1 MKKSILGF
9 SVVAALLLAGC
20 QGSEGNQT
28 AVLPQVPID
37 VAQVAFEEVQ
47 SWHTY
52 TTRLE
57 SPEFVTLSPR
67 VSGTI
72 VDVAFAEGQVV
83 QEGDLLFQIDP
94 RPFQAEVSRI
104 KAQISSAEAALEQA
118 QNREERVIS
127 LGRSSAISQEEI
139 ESRISV
145 TKQRHAELLALKAEL
160 ESASLN
166 LEFTRVIS
174 PITGLVSSAYITKGN
189 TVTANQSVLT
199 NIVSTDKM
207 YAYFDVDERTWNKD
221 FSQVSASSHLPVSLE
236 LVGNNSVK
244 TGQLDFIDNIVN
256 PTTGTIR
263 VRAAFDTTK
272 NKLKA
277 GSFARV
283 KISSTL
289 SKNKVLIPERAVG
302 TDLKNQYVLVLSK
315 DNTLQYRNVE
325 LGDRFGKYRAV
336 ESGLSAK
343 DVIAVNGPAKVGPG
357 MQVLPRNV
365 SLDLSAVTLKQNQ
378 PEQSHASLATALIGA
393 L

>member
-9 SVVAALLLAGC
+9 SVVAALLLVGC

-57 SPEFVTLSPR
+57 SPEVVTLSPR

-145 TKQRHAELLALKAEL
+145 TKLFLYHSLKCLPMKYEFL
-160 ESASLN
+160 KMHVINWLISL
-166 LEFTRVIS
+166 
-174 PITGLVSSAYITKGN
+174 IT
-189 TVTANQSVLT
+189 Q
-199 NIVSTDKM
+199 
-207 YAYFDVDERTWNKD
+207 
-221 FSQVSASSHLPVSLE
+221 
-236 LVGNNSVK
+236 
-244 TGQLDFIDNIVN
+244 
-256 PTTGTIR
+256 
-263 VRAAFDTTK
+263 
-272 NKLKA
+272 KLK
-277 GSFARV
+277 SW
-283 KISSTL
+283 
-289 SKNKVLIPERAVG
+289 
-302 TDLKNQYVLVLSK
+302 
-315 DNTLQYRNVE
+315 
-325 LGDRFGKYRAV
+325 
-336 ESGLSAK
+336 
-343 DVIAVNGPAKVGPG
+343 
-357 MQVLPRNV
+357 
-365 SLDLSAVTLKQNQ
+365 
-378 PEQSHASLATALIGA
+378 
-393 L
+393 